1 MMISPNAYAGFHK
14 DKSYKSLIRERD
26 SLIREIRKLEK
37 LVLNKDLE
45 DEAWQI
51 CPDPE
56 VRYRVSMEYLIE
68 LCRMMLQ
75 KDDYS

>member
-37 LVLNKDLE
+37 LVLNKDPE
-45 DEAWQI
+45 NEAWQI

-56 VRYRVSMEYLIE
+56 VRYRVLMEYLIE
-68 LCRMMLQ
+68 LCGMMLQ
-75 KDDYS
+75 RKDYS